1 MLISKLLTDNRIC
14 AADVANE
21 RMAVRERATSVAK
34 MYMGRAEKLQQDWQQ
49 HHADGNAGIAKRDTA
64 QAELG
69 VKIEGYFSVAAAVSS
84 YRRLHCSAKPS
95 GIATCQSCMCVLFVL
110 S

>member
-1 MLISKLLTDNRIC
+1 MCIVPQASAISAHVYLGHCIKHIMLISKLLTDNRRC
-14 AADVANE
+14 AADVAHE

-49 HHADGNAGIAKRDTA
+49 HHADSNAGAAKPDTA

-69 VKIEGYFSVAAAVSS
+69 VKKEGCFSVAAAVSS
-84 YRRLHCSAKPS
+84 
-95 GIATCQSCMCVLFVL
+95 
-110 S
+110 